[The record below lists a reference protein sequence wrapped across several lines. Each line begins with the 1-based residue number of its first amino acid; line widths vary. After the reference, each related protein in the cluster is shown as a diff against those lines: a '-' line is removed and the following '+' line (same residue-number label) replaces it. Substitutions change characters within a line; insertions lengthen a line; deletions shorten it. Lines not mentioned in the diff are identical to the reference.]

1 MQGGQ
6 GAAVMR
12 GPIAT
17 KVINQMVHATEWGDI
32 DYMVLTKAHC
42 SVSHTPIDC

>member
-1 MQGGQ
+1 
-6 GAAVMR
+6 MR

-32 DYMVLTKAHC
+32 DYMVPARSNVEYILYM
-42 SVSHTPIDC
+42 